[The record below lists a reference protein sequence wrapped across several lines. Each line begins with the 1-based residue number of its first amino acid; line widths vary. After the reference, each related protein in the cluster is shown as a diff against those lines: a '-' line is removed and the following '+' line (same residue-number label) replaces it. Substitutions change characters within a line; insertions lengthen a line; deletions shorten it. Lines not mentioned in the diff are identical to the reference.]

1 MSDQKLET
9 AVTPQTRLQQPPK
22 KRHIA
27 RNILI
32 IVGAVFGL
40 FIAIVVADVVS
51 AANFS
56 KHFETALSF
65 YESNDYDNA
74 LPELDKA
81 AKTLMA
87 FSDVFLIRG
96 GIYLDRG
103 QYQQAID
110 DYSKALQTTT
120 EPTNKR
126 PSITSKQRDEQ
137 AYAGRGWA
145 YVQAGEYDRALS
157 DTTKALELNP
167 DNATARAVMEFLMKR
182 SGNGHAQ

>member
-1 MSDQKLET
+1 MMSDQKLET
-9 AVTPQTRLQQPPK
+9 TVTQQTKK
-22 KRHIA
+22 KRHTV

-40 FIAIVVADVVS
+40 AIAGVIADVVS
-51 AANFS
+51 MANFD

-65 YESNDYDNA
+65 YENNDYDNA

-81 AKTLMA
+81 AKTIMA
-87 FSDVFLIRG
+87 FADVFLIRG
-96 GIYLDRG
+96 DIYLKKG
-103 QYQQAID
+103 SYYQAID

-126 PSITSKQRDEQ
+126 PSITSKQKDEQ
-137 AYAGRGWA
+137 AYAKRGWA
-145 YVQAGEYDRALS
+145 YVQAGEYDLALS

-167 DNATARAVMEFLMKR
+167 DNATAAAVLEFLMKR
-182 SGNGHAQ
+182 NSYNLWETQE